1 MIRDSLVFWQKSKF
15 ALHLH
20 ANFHD
25 SLKNIEKNSHVFHNN
40 SYICKLNYKIGIK
53 GYSLAIKRI
62 EMENNEQLTQNPA
75 IEGGIENETTT
86 SKAAT
91 KAIDGNEKKKIV
103 KLIQP
108 SILPGKVKVE
118 VNTLVAEMIAE
129 TAPVADEVMP
139 EMVDAAEPDE
149 DELVEDN
156 ADLDGL
162 NKLQLVEMLE
172 ELVQDSDVQNIKDK
186 VAAIRLHFNKLNK
199 EDMDNELDQF
209 LQGGGEAESFQHVED
224 PIEQRFNA
232 AFGIFKANRAK
243 QNEDMEKQKVENLA
257 KKQAILDELKE
268 IIASDDSLKK
278 TYDDFRALQD
288 RWKEIGPVPAA
299 ENSNLWNNYHFLVEK
314 FFDKVRIGRE
324 LRDLDMK
331 KNLDAKIELCE
342 KAEELLDEKSIT
354 KAFKA
359 LQKLHEDWKEV
370 GPVPQDKK
378 DEIWERFKAA
388 TDKIN
393 QIRREHYA
401 QIEEEQTGNL
411 EAKKALCEKAEELI
425 AEDYT
430 SVNAWQKKSD
440 ELSEIFGVWKTIG
453 PASKKDNE
461 EIWQRFRGTMD
472 AFFAK
477 KKEFFATLKDRQT
490 ENLERKT
497 QLCIEAEALMESTD
511 WKNATE
517 QIKKLQEEWKTIGP
531 VPKRHTDKIWKRFRA
546 ACDTFFNRKNEH
558 FSGRRTEEEANL
570 AAKKA
575 LIEEIKAFEIGPS
588 RNENMEAIK
597 AFQKRWIEI
606 GYVPMKYKDAINK
619 EYRELIDGFFDTMRK
634 NQNEASTNEFREMM
648 EGWRDDPNA
657 NDRVR
662 RERNTLQTRIQK
674 LRDEIA
680 AMENNI
686 GFFSNSKNSELMRAE
701 YEKKINKAKDD
712 LKVLEAKLKIA
723 EE

>member
-1 MIRDSLVFWQKSKF
+1 
-15 ALHLH
+15 
-20 ANFHD
+20 
-25 SLKNIEKNSHVFHNN
+25 
-40 SYICKLNYKIGIK
+40 
-53 GYSLAIKRI
+53 
-62 EMENNEQLTQNPA
+62 MENNELQNQNPVA
-75 IEGGIENETTT
+75 TEGIENEQIASNA
-86 SKAAT
+86 SKKTLDA
-91 KAIDGNEKKKIV
+91 NEKKKIA

-108 SILPGKVKVE
+108 NILPGKVRID
-118 VNTLVAEMIAE
+118 VNTLTAESQTE
-129 TAPVADEVMP
+129 TVPMNDEVMP
-139 EMVDAAEPDE
+139 ELVDIPEPDDE
-149 DELVEDN
+149 ELVEDN
-156 ADLDGL
+156 TDLDGL

-172 ELVQDSDVQNIKDK
+172 EIVQDADVQSIKDK

-199 EDMDNELDQF
+199 EDMDNELDRF
-209 LQGGGEAESFQHVED
+209 LQAGGEAESFQHVED
-224 PIEQRFNA
+224 PIEQRFNV

-243 QNEDMEKQKVENLA
+243 QNEDLEKQKVENLA

-268 IIASDDSLKK
+268 IIASDDTLKK

-288 RWKEIGPVPAA
+288 RWKEIGSVPAA

-331 KNLDAKIELCE
+331 KNLDSKIDLCE
-342 KAEELLDEKSIT
+342 KAEELLDEKSVT

-393 QIRREHYA
+393 QIRREYYA
-401 QIEEEQTGNL
+401 KLEEKQTANL
-411 EAKKALCEKAEELI
+411 EAKKALCVKAEELV
-425 AEDYT
+425 AEDYS
-430 SVNAWQKKSD
+430 SVNAWQKKST
-440 ELSEIFGVWKTIG
+440 ELSEIFNVWKTIG
-453 PASKKDNE
+453 LANKKDNE
-461 EIWQRFRGTMD
+461 EIWQRFRASMD

-477 KKEFFATLKDRQT
+477 KKEFFSTLKDRQT

-497 QLCIEAEALMESTD
+497 QLCIEAEGLMESTE

-517 QIKKLQEEWKTIGP
+517 QMKKLQEEWKTIGP
-531 VPKRHTDKIWKRFRA
+531 VPKRHADKIWKRFRA

-558 FSGRRTEEEANL
+558 FSGRRTEEESNL

-575 LIEEIKAFEIGPS
+575 LLDEIKAFELGS
-588 RNENMEAIK
+588 NRNENMDAIK

-606 GYVPMKYKDAINK
+606 GYVPMKHKDTINK
-619 EYRELIDGFFDTMRK
+619 EYRELIDGLFDTMRK
-634 NQNEASTNEFREMM
+634 NQNEASTNDFREMM
-648 EGWRDDPNA
+648 ETWKGDPNA
-657 NDRVR
+657 SDRVR
-662 RERNTLQTRIQK
+662 KEGGKLQIRIQK
-674 LRDEIA
+674 LREEIA

-701 YEKKINKAKDD
+701 YEKKINKAKED
-712 LKVLEAKLKIA
+712 LKVLEEKLKIA

>member
-1 MIRDSLVFWQKSKF
+1 
-15 ALHLH
+15 
-20 ANFHD
+20 
-25 SLKNIEKNSHVFHNN
+25 
-40 SYICKLNYKIGIK
+40 
-53 GYSLAIKRI
+53 
-62 EMENNEQLTQNPA
+62 MENNEQLNQNSPVS
-75 IEGGIENETTT
+75 EGMENETT
-86 SKAAT
+86 SKAPK

-108 SILPGKVKVE
+108 SILPGKVRIEAK
-118 VNTLVAEMIAE
+118 TLMEEAMTE
-129 TAPVADEVMP
+129 TAPVTDEVIP
-139 EMVDAAEPDE
+139 EMVDLPEQDDE
-149 DELVEDN
+149 EVLEDN
-156 ADLDGL
+156 TDLDGL

-199 EDMDNELDQF
+199 EDMDNELEKF
-209 LQGGGEAESFQHVED
+209 LQGGGEADSFQHVED
-224 PIEQRFNA
+224 PVEQRFNA
-232 AFGIFKANRAK
+232 AFGIFKNNRAK
-243 QNEDMEKQKVENLA
+243 QNEDLEKQKQDNLA
-257 KKQAILDELKE
+257 KKQGILDELKE
-268 IIASDDSLKK
+268 IIASEESLKK

-299 ENSNLWNNYHFLVEK
+299 DNANLWNNYHFLVEK

-359 LQKLHEDWKEV
+359 LQKLHEDWKEI

-393 QIRREHYA
+393 AIRREHYA
-401 QIEEEQTGNL
+401 KIEEEQTANL
-411 EAKKALCEKAEELI
+411 EAKKALCEKAEEI
-425 AEDYT
+425 VGEDYP
-430 SVNAWQKKSD
+430 SVNAWQKKST
-440 ELSEIFGVWKTIG
+440 ELSEIFGVWKTVG
-453 PASKKDNE
+453 PAGKKENE
-461 EIWQRFRGTMD
+461 EIWQRFRGAMD
-472 AFFAK
+472 SFFAK
-477 KKEFFATLKDRQT
+477 KKAFFAGLKDRQT

-497 QLCIEAEALMESTD
+497 QLCLEAEALMESTE

-517 QIKKLQEEWKTIGP
+517 QMKKLQEEWKTIGP

-546 ACDTFFNRKNEH
+546 ACDTFFTRKNEH
-558 FSGRRTEEEANL
+558 FSGRRTEEDANL
-570 AAKKA
+570 AAKRA
-575 LIEEIKAFEIGPS
+575 LLDEIKAFELGTN
-588 RNENMEAIK
+588 RNENMDAIK

-606 GYVPMKYKDAINK
+606 GYVPMKHKDAINK
-619 EYRELIDGFFDTMRK
+619 EYRELIDGLFDTMRK

-648 EGWRDDPNA
+648 ESWKDDPNA
-657 NDRVR
+657 GDRVR
-662 RERNTLQTRIQK
+662 REGNKLQTRIQK

-680 AMENNI
+680 VLENNI
-686 GFFSNSKNSELMRAE
+686 GFFAKSKNAELMRAE
-701 YEKKINKAKDD
+701 YEKKINKAKED
-712 LKVLEAKLKIA
+712 LKVLEEKLKIA

>member
-1 MIRDSLVFWQKSKF
+1 
-15 ALHLH
+15 
-20 ANFHD
+20 
-25 SLKNIEKNSHVFHNN
+25 
-40 SYICKLNYKIGIK
+40 
-53 GYSLAIKRI
+53 
-62 EMENNEQLTQNPA
+62 MENNEQLNQNSPVS
-75 IEGGIENETTT
+75 EGMENETT
-86 SKAAT
+86 SKAPK

-108 SILPGKVKVE
+108 NILPSKVRIE
-118 VNTLVAEMIAE
+118 VNTLVADSEPQPVPE
-129 TAPVADEVMP
+129 PVAEEELP
-139 EMVDAAEPDE
+139 EMANLPEADE
-149 DELVEDN
+149 EEMVEDN
-156 ADLDGL
+156 ADLEGL

-172 ELVQDSDVQNIKDK
+172 ELVQDTDVQGIKDK
-186 VAAIRLHFNKLNK
+186 VAAIRLHFNELNK
-199 EDMDNELDQF
+199 EDMDNELSQF
-209 LQGGGEAESFQHVED
+209 LQGGGDAESFQHVED

-243 QNEDMEKQKVENLA
+243 QNEDLEKQKVENLA
-257 KKQAILDELKE
+257 KKQAILEELKE
-268 IIASDDSLKK
+268 IIASDDTLKK

-354 KAFKA
+354 KAFKE
-359 LQKLHEDWKEV
+359 LQKLHESWKEI

-401 QIEEEQTGNL
+401 KIEEEQSANL
-411 EAKKALCEKAEELI
+411 EAKKALCEKADEI
-425 AEDYT
+425 VNEDYQ

-440 ELSEIFGVWKTIG
+440 ELSEVFGVWKTIG

-472 AFFAK
+472 TFFAK
-477 KKEFFATLKDRQT
+477 KKAFFAGLKDRQT

-497 QLCIEAEALMESTD
+497 QLCIEAEALMESTE

-517 QIKKLQEEWKTIGP
+517 QMKKLQEEWKTIGP

-546 ACDTFFNRKNEH
+546 ACDTFFSRKNEH
-558 FSGRRTEEEANL
+558 FSGRRTEEDANL

-575 LIEEIKAFEIGPS
+575 LLEEIKAFELTPS

-606 GYVPMKYKDAINK
+606 GYVPMKHKDAINK
-619 EYRELIDGFFDTMRK
+619 EYREIIDGLFDAMRK

-648 EGWRDDPNA
+648 SSWKDDPNA
-657 NDRVR
+657 GDRVR
-662 RERNTLQTRIQK
+662 REGSKLQTRIQK

-686 GFFSNSKNSELMRAE
+686 GFFSNSKNSEMMRAE
-701 YEKKINKAKDD
+701 IEKKINQAKED
-712 LKVLEAKLKIA
+712 LKVLEEKLKIA

>member
-1 MIRDSLVFWQKSKF
+1 
-15 ALHLH
+15 
-20 ANFHD
+20 
-25 SLKNIEKNSHVFHNN
+25 
-40 SYICKLNYKIGIK
+40 
-53 GYSLAIKRI
+53 
-62 EMENNEQLTQNPA
+62 MENNEQLNQNSPVS
-75 IEGGIENETTT
+75 EGMENEKKT
-86 SKAAT
+86 SKAPK

-108 SILPGKVKVE
+108 SILPGKVRIE
-118 VNTLVAEMIAE
+118 VNTLVVEPQQ
-129 TAPVADEVMP
+129 APVVDEELPEIVNAPEMEEDEV
-139 EMVDAAEPDE
+139 
-149 DELVEDN
+149 VEEN
-156 ADLDGL
+156 NEFEGL
-162 NKLQLVEMLE
+162 NKLQLVEKLE
-172 ELVQDSDVQNIKDK
+172 ELVQDADVQNIKDK
-186 VAAIRLHFNKLNK
+186 VAAVRLHFNKLNK
-199 EDMDNELDQF
+199 EDMDNELDRF
-209 LQGGGEAESFQHVED
+209 IQGGGEAENFQHVED

-243 QNEDMEKQKVENLA
+243 QNEDMEKQKTENLA

-268 IIASDDSLKK
+268 IIASDESLKK

-331 KNLDAKIELCE
+331 KNLDSKIELCE

-359 LQKLHEDWKEV
+359 LQKLHEEWKEV
-370 GPVPQDKK
+370 GPVPQEKK

-401 QIEEEQTGNL
+401 KIEEEQAGNL
-411 EAKKALCEKAEELI
+411 ETKKALCDKAEELI
-425 AEDYT
+425 AEEYT
-430 SVNAWQKKSD
+430 SVNAWQKKSN
-440 ELSEIFGVWKTIG
+440 ELSEIFNVWKTVG

-461 EIWQRFRGTMD
+461 EIWQRFRGAMD
-472 AFFAK
+472 TFFAK
-477 KKEFFATLKDRQT
+477 KKAFFASLKDRQT

-497 QLCIEAEALMESTD
+497 QLCIEAEALMESTE

-517 QIKKLQEEWKTIGP
+517 QMKKLQEEWKTIGP

-575 LIEEIKAFEIGPS
+575 LIEEIKAFEIGPN

-606 GYVPMKYKDAINK
+606 GYVPMKHKDAINK
-619 EYRELIDGFFDTMRK
+619 EYRELIDGLFDTMRK

-648 EGWRDDPNA
+648 EGWKDDPTA

-701 YEKKINKAKDD
+701 YEKKINKAKED

>member
-1 MIRDSLVFWQKSKF
+1 M
-15 ALHLH
+15 
-20 ANFHD
+20 
-25 SLKNIEKNSHVFHNN
+25 
-40 SYICKLNYKIGIK
+40 
-53 GYSLAIKRI
+53 
-62 EMENNEQLTQNPA
+62 
-75 IEGGIENETTT
+75 ENETT
-86 SKAAT
+86 SKAPK

-108 SILPGKVKVE
+108 SILPGKVRIEAK
-118 VNTLVAEMIAE
+118 TLTEEAMAEKAPVTDEMI
-129 TAPVADEVMP
+129 P
-139 EMVDAAEPDE
+139 EMVDLPEQDDE
-149 DELVEDN
+149 EVLEDN
-156 ADLDGL
+156 TDLDGL

-199 EDMDNELDQF
+199 EDMDNELEKF
-209 LQGGGEAESFQHVED
+209 LQGGGEADSFQHVED
-224 PIEQRFNA
+224 PVEQRFNA
-232 AFGIFKANRAK
+232 AFGIFKNNRAK
-243 QNEDMEKQKVENLA
+243 QNEDLEKQKQDNLA
-257 KKQAILDELKE
+257 KKQGILDELKE
-268 IIASDDSLKK
+268 IIASEESLKK

-299 ENSNLWNNYHFLVEK
+299 DNANLWNNYHFLVEK

-359 LQKLHEDWKEV
+359 LQKLHEDWKEI

-393 QIRREHYA
+393 AIRREHYA
-401 QIEEEQTGNL
+401 KIEEEQTANL
-411 EAKKALCEKAEELI
+411 EAKKALCEKAEEI
-425 AEDYT
+425 VGEDYP
-430 SVNAWQKKSD
+430 SVNAWQKKST
-440 ELSEIFGVWKTIG
+440 ELSEIFGVWKTVG
-453 PASKKDNE
+453 PAGKKENE
-461 EIWQRFRGTMD
+461 EIWQRFRGAMD
-472 AFFAK
+472 SFFAK
-477 KKEFFATLKDRQT
+477 KKAFFAGLKDRQT

-497 QLCIEAEALMESTD
+497 QLCLEAEALMESTE

-517 QIKKLQEEWKTIGP
+517 QMKKLQEEWKTIGP

-546 ACDTFFNRKNEH
+546 ACDTFFTRKNEH
-558 FSGRRTEEEANL
+558 FSGRRTEEDANL
-570 AAKKA
+570 AAKRA
-575 LIEEIKAFEIGPS
+575 LLDEIKAFELGTN
-588 RNENMEAIK
+588 RNENMDAIK

-619 EYRELIDGFFDTMRK
+619 EYRELIDGLFDTMRK

-648 EGWRDDPNA
+648 ESWKDDPNA
-657 NDRVR
+657 GDRVR
-662 RERNTLQTRIQK
+662 REGNKLQTRIQK

-680 AMENNI
+680 VLENNI
-686 GFFSNSKNSELMRAE
+686 GFFAKSKNAELMRAE
-701 YEKKINKAKDD
+701 YEKKINKAKED
-712 LKVLEAKLKIA
+712 LKVLEEKLKIA

>member
-1 MIRDSLVFWQKSKF
+1 MYNRVKATLI
-15 ALHLH
+15 
-20 ANFHD
+20 
-25 SLKNIEKNSHVFHNN
+25 
-40 SYICKLNYKIGIK
+40 
-53 GYSLAIKRI
+53 IKRI

-75 IEGGIENETTT
+75 IEEGIENETTT
-86 SKAAT
+86 SKASK

-108 SILPGKVKVE
+108 SILPGKVSIE
-118 VNTLVAEMIAE
+118 VNTLVADATAE
-129 TAPVADEVMP
+129 PAPAVDEVMP
-139 EMVDAAEPDE
+139 EMMENPELDE
-149 DELVEDN
+149 EELVEDN

-172 ELVQDSDVQNIKDK
+172 ELVQDSDIQKIKDK
-186 VAAIRLHFNKLNK
+186 VAAVRLHFNALNK
-199 EDMDNELDQF
+199 EDMDNELSQF

-257 KKQAILDELKE
+257 KKQSILEELKE
-268 IIASDDSLKK
+268 IIASDDTLKK

-288 RWKEIGPVPAA
+288 RWKEIGPVPPA

-331 KNLDAKIELCE
+331 KNLDAKIDLCE

-393 QIRREHYA
+393 AIRREHYSK
-401 QIEEEQTGNL
+401 IEEEQTANL
-411 EAKKALCEKAEELI
+411 EAKKTLCEKAEELI
-425 AEDYT
+425 AEAYT
-430 SVNAWQKKSD
+430 SVNAWQKKST
-440 ELSEIFGVWKTIG
+440 ELSDIFGVWKTVG

-472 AFFAK
+472 KFFAM
-477 KKEFFATLKDRQT
+477 KKEFFASLKDKQT

-497 QLCIEAEALMESTD
+497 QLCIEAEALMDSTD

-517 QIKKLQEEWKTIGP
+517 QMKKLQEEWKTIGP
-531 VPKRHTDKIWKRFRA
+531 VPKRHADKIWKRFRA

-575 LIEEIKAFEIGPS
+575 LLEEIKAFKVGPN

-606 GYVPMKYKDAINK
+606 GYVPMKHKDAINK

-648 EGWRDDPNA
+648 DTWKDDPNA
-657 NDRVR
+657 NDKVR
-662 RERNTLQTRIQK
+662 RERNTLQNRIQK

-701 YEKKINKAKDD
+701 YEKKINKAKED
-712 LKVLEAKLKIA
+712 LKVLEEKLKIA

>member
-1 MIRDSLVFWQKSKF
+1 
-15 ALHLH
+15 
-20 ANFHD
+20 
-25 SLKNIEKNSHVFHNN
+25 
-40 SYICKLNYKIGIK
+40 
-53 GYSLAIKRI
+53 
-62 EMENNEQLTQNPA
+62 MENNEQLTQNPA
-75 IEGGIENETTT
+75 IEEGIENETMT
-86 SKAAT
+86 SKASN

-103 KLIQP
+103 KLIQ
-108 SILPGKVKVE
+108 SNILPGKVKIE
-118 VNTLVAEMIAE
+118 VNTLVAEAQAE
-129 TAPVADEVMP
+129 TAPVDDEVMP
-139 EMVDAAEPDE
+139 EIVEAPEPDE
-149 DELVEDN
+149 DEMAEDN
-156 ADLDGL
+156 TDFDGL
-162 NKLQLVEMLE
+162 NKLELVEKLE
-172 ELVQDSDVQNIKDK
+172 ELVQETDVQKIKDK
-186 VAAIRLHFNKLNK
+186 VSAIRLHFNKLNK
-199 EDMDNELDQF
+199 EDMDNELSQF

-232 AFGIFKANRAK
+232 AFGIYKANRAK
-243 QNEDMEKQKVENLA
+243 QNEDLEKQKQENLT
-257 KKQAILDELKE
+257 KKQAILDELRG
-268 IIASDDSLKK
+268 ILASDDMLKK

-288 RWKEIGPVPAA
+288 RWKEIGSVPAA

-314 FFDKVRIGRE
+314 FFDKIKMERE

-401 QIEEEQTGNL
+401 QLEEEQTGNL

-440 ELSEIFGVWKTIG
+440 ELSEIFGVWKTVG
-453 PASKKDNE
+453 PAGKKENE
-461 EIWQRFRGTMD
+461 EIWQRFRASMD

-497 QLCIEAEALMESTD
+497 QLCIEAEALMDSTE

-517 QIKKLQEEWKTIGP
+517 QMKKLQEEWKTIGP

-546 ACDTFFNRKNEH
+546 ACDTFFNRKNEY

-575 LIEEIKAFEIGPS
+575 LLEEIKAFELGTS
-588 RNENMEAIK
+588 RNENMDAIK

-606 GYVPMKYKDAINK
+606 GYVPMKQKDAINK
-619 EYRELIDGFFDTMRK
+619 EYRELIDGLFDTMRK

-648 EGWRDDPNA
+648 ESWKDDPNA
-657 NDRVR
+657 GERVR
-662 RERNTLQTRIQK
+662 KEGNKLQTRIQK
-674 LRDEIA
+674 LREEIA
-680 AMENNI
+680 VLENNI

-701 YEKKINKAKDD
+701 YEKKINKAKED
-712 LKVLEAKLKIA
+712 LKVLEDKLKIA

>member
-1 MIRDSLVFWQKSKF
+1 MYNRVKATLI
-15 ALHLH
+15 
-20 ANFHD
+20 
-25 SLKNIEKNSHVFHNN
+25 
-40 SYICKLNYKIGIK
+40 
-53 GYSLAIKRI
+53 IKRI

-75 IEGGIENETTT
+75 IEEGIENETTT
-86 SKAAT
+86 SKASK

-108 SILPGKVKVE
+108 SILPGKVRIE
-118 VNTLVAEMIAE
+118 VNTLVADATAE
-129 TAPVADEVMP
+129 PATAVDEVMP
-139 EMVDAAEPDE
+139 EMMENPELDE
-149 DELVEDN
+149 EELVEDN

-172 ELVQDSDVQNIKDK
+172 ELVQDSDIQKIKDK
-186 VAAIRLHFNKLNK
+186 VAAVRLHFNALNK
-199 EDMDNELDQF
+199 EDMDNELSQF

-257 KKQAILDELKE
+257 KKQSILEELKE
-268 IIASDDSLKK
+268 IIASDDTLKK

-288 RWKEIGPVPAA
+288 RWKEIGPVPPA

-701 YEKKINKAKDD
+701 YEKKINKAKED

>member
-1 MIRDSLVFWQKSKF
+1 
-15 ALHLH
+15 
-20 ANFHD
+20 
-25 SLKNIEKNSHVFHNN
+25 
-40 SYICKLNYKIGIK
+40 
-53 GYSLAIKRI
+53 
-62 EMENNEQLTQNPA
+62 MENNEQLNQNPA
-75 IEGGIENETTT
+75 IEEGIENETTT
-86 SKAAT
+86 SKAPK

-108 SILPGKVKVE
+108 SILPSKVRIE
-118 VNTLVAEMIAE
+118 VKTLLEEVKAKL
-129 TAPVADEVMP
+129 APVADEVIP
-139 EMVDAAEPDE
+139 EMENAPEMEDE
-149 DELVEDN
+149 ELVEDN
-156 ADLDGL
+156 NELDGL

-172 ELVQDSDVQNIKDK
+172 ELVQNTDVQSIKDK
-186 VAAIRLHFNKLNK
+186 VAAVRLHFNKLNK
-199 EDMDNELDQF
+199 VDLDNELDQF

-232 AFGIFKANRAK
+232 AFGIFKSNRAK

-331 KNLDAKIELCE
+331 KNLDAKIDLCE

-359 LQKLHEDWKEV
+359 LQKLHEDWKEI
-370 GPVPQDKK
+370 GPVPQEKK

-393 QIRREHYA
+393 QIRREHYSK
-401 QIEEEQTGNL
+401 IEEEQGTNL

-430 SVNAWQKKSD
+430 SVNAWQKKST
-440 ELSEIFGVWKTIG
+440 ELSEIFGVWKTVG

-461 EIWQRFRGTMD
+461 EIWQRFRGAMD

-477 KKEFFATLKDRQT
+477 KKAFFATLKDRQT

-497 QLCIEAEALMESTD
+497 QLCIEAEALMESTE
-511 WKNATE
+511 WKNTTE
-517 QIKKLQEEWKTIGP
+517 QMKKLQEEWKTIGP
-531 VPKRHTDKIWKRFRA
+531 VPKRHADKIWKRFRA
-546 ACDTFFNRKNEH
+546 ACDTFFTRKNEH

-575 LIEEIKAFEIGPS
+575 LIEEIKAFELS
-588 RNENMEAIK
+588 SNRNENMDAIK

-606 GYVPMKYKDAINK
+606 GYVPMKHKDAINK
-619 EYRELIDGFFDTMRK
+619 EYRELIDGLFDMIRK

-648 EGWRDDPNA
+648 ETWKDDPNA
-657 NDRVR
+657 GDRVR
-662 RERNTLQTRIQK
+662 KEGNKLQTRIQK
-674 LRDEIA
+674 LREEIA
-680 AMENNI
+680 VLENNI

-701 YEKKINKAKDD
+701 YEKKINKAKED
-712 LKVLEAKLKIA
+712 LKVLEEKLKIA

>member
-1 MIRDSLVFWQKSKF
+1 
-15 ALHLH
+15 
-20 ANFHD
+20 
-25 SLKNIEKNSHVFHNN
+25 
-40 SYICKLNYKIGIK
+40 
-53 GYSLAIKRI
+53 
-62 EMENNEQLTQNPA
+62 MENNEQLTQTPVEANP
-75 IEGGIENETTT
+75 EGIENEMTT
-86 SKAAT
+86 SKDNK

-108 SILPGKVKVE
+108 NTLPGKVRIE
-118 VNTLVAEMIAE
+118 VNTLTGNPTE
-129 TAPVADEVMP
+129 APAQDEVLP
-139 EMVDAAEPDE
+139 DIVEAPEFEDDEMVEE
-149 DELVEDN
+149 NIE
-156 ADLDGL
+156 LDGL
-162 NKLQLVEMLE
+162 SKLQLVEMLE
-172 ELVQDSDVQNIKDK
+172 ELVQNPDVQKIKDK
-186 VAAIRLHFNKLNK
+186 VAAIRIHFNKLNK
-199 EDMDNELDQF
+199 VDMDNELDQF
-209 LQGGGEAESFQHVED
+209 IQGGGEAESFQHTED
-224 PIEQRFNA
+224 QEEQRFNA

-243 QNEDMEKQKVENLA
+243 QTEDLEKQKLENLA

-268 IIASDDSLKK
+268 IIASDESLKK
-278 TYDDFRALQD
+278 TYDDFRVLQD
-288 RWKEIGPVPAA
+288 RWKEIGPVPAT

-331 KNLDAKIELCE
+331 KNLDSKIELCE

-359 LQKLHEDWKEV
+359 LQKLHEDWKEI

-393 QIRREHYA
+393 AIRREHYSKL
-401 QIEEEQTGNL
+401 EEEQSGNL

-425 AEDYT
+425 AEDYA
-430 SVNAWQKKSD
+430 SVNAWQKKST
-440 ELSEIFGVWKTIG
+440 ELSEIFGVWKTVG

-461 EIWQRFRGTMD
+461 EIWARFRAAMD
-472 AFFAK
+472 TFFAK
-477 KKEFFATLKDRQT
+477 KKEFFASLKDHQT

-497 QLCIEAEALMESTD
+497 QLCIEAEALMDSTD

-517 QIKKLQEEWKTIGP
+517 QMKKLQEEWKTIGP

-546 ACDTFFNRKNEH
+546 ACDTFFTRKNEH
-558 FSGRRTEEEANL
+558 FSGRRIEEEANL

-575 LIEEIKAFEIGPS
+575 LLEEIKAFELS
-588 RNENMEAIK
+588 ANRNENMDAIK

-606 GYVPMKYKDAINK
+606 GYVPMKHKDSINK
-619 EYRELIDGFFDTMRK
+619 EYRQLIDGLFDAMRK

-648 EGWRDDPNA
+648 EGWKDAPNA
-657 NDRVR
+657 GDRVR
-662 RERNTLQTRIQK
+662 KESSKLQIRIQK
-674 LRDEIA
+674 LRDEISVL
-680 AMENNI
+680 ENNI

-701 YEKKINKAKDD
+701 YEKKINKAKED

>member
-1 MIRDSLVFWQKSKF
+1 
-15 ALHLH
+15 
-20 ANFHD
+20 
-25 SLKNIEKNSHVFHNN
+25 
-40 SYICKLNYKIGIK
+40 
-53 GYSLAIKRI
+53 
-62 EMENNEQLTQNPA
+62 MENNEQLNQNSPVS
-75 IEGGIENETTT
+75 EGMENETT
-86 SKAAT
+86 SKAPK

-108 SILPGKVKVE
+108 SILPGKVRIEAK
-118 VNTLVAEMIAE
+118 TLTEEAMAE
-129 TAPVADEVMP
+129 TAPVTDEVIP
-139 EMVDAAEPDE
+139 EMVDLPEQDDE
-149 DELVEDN
+149 EVLEDN
-156 ADLDGL
+156 TDLDGL

-199 EDMDNELDQF
+199 EDMDNELEKF
-209 LQGGGEAESFQHVED
+209 LQGGGEADSFQHVED
-224 PIEQRFNA
+224 PVEQRFNA
-232 AFGIFKANRAK
+232 AFGIFKNNRAK
-243 QNEDMEKQKVENLA
+243 QNEDLEKQKQDNLA
-257 KKQAILDELKE
+257 KKQGILDELKE
-268 IIASDDSLKK
+268 IIASEESLKK

-299 ENSNLWNNYHFLVEK
+299 DNANLWNNYHFLVEK

-359 LQKLHEDWKEV
+359 LQKLHEDWKEI

-393 QIRREHYA
+393 AIRREHYA
-401 QIEEEQTGNL
+401 KIEEEQTANL
-411 EAKKALCEKAEELI
+411 EAKKALCEKAEEI
-425 AEDYT
+425 VGEDYP
-430 SVNAWQKKSD
+430 SVNAWQKKST

-453 PASKKDNE
+453 PAGKKENE
-461 EIWQRFRGTMD
+461 EIWQRFRGAMD
-472 AFFAK
+472 SFFAK
-477 KKEFFATLKDRQT
+477 KKAFFAGLKDRQT

-497 QLCIEAEALMESTD
+497 QLCLEAEALMESTE

-517 QIKKLQEEWKTIGP
+517 QMKKLQEEWKTIGP

-546 ACDTFFNRKNEH
+546 ACDTFFTRKNEH
-558 FSGRRTEEEANL
+558 FSGRRTEEDANL
-570 AAKKA
+570 AAKRA
-575 LIEEIKAFEIGPS
+575 LLDEIKAFELGTN
-588 RNENMEAIK
+588 RNENMDAIK

-606 GYVPMKYKDAINK
+606 GYVPMKHKDAINK
-619 EYRELIDGFFDTMRK
+619 EYRELIDGLFDTMRK

-648 EGWRDDPNA
+648 ESWKDDPNA
-657 NDRVR
+657 GDRVR
-662 RERNTLQTRIQK
+662 REGNKLQTRIQK

-680 AMENNI
+680 VLENNI
-686 GFFSNSKNSELMRAE
+686 GFFAKSKNAELMRAE
-701 YEKKINKAKDD
+701 YEKKINKAKED
-712 LKVLEAKLKIA
+712 LKVLEEKLKIA

>member
-1 MIRDSLVFWQKSKF
+1 
-15 ALHLH
+15 
-20 ANFHD
+20 
-25 SLKNIEKNSHVFHNN
+25 
-40 SYICKLNYKIGIK
+40 
-53 GYSLAIKRI
+53 
-62 EMENNEQLTQNPA
+62 MENNEQLAQNPSTN
-75 IEGGIENETTT
+75 EGIENEQITK
-86 SKAAT
+86 KAAK
-91 KAIDGNEKKKIV
+91 KAIDANEKKKIV

-108 SILPGKVKVE
+108 NILPGKVRIDVA
-118 VNTLVAEMIAE
+118 TLGGEEKPE
-129 TAPVADEVMP
+129 TAPLADEVMP
-139 EMVDAAEPDE
+139 DIVEAPEMDE
-149 DELVEDN
+149 DEGVEDI
-156 ADLDGL
+156 ALDGL

-172 ELVQDSDVQNIKDK
+172 ELVQDSDIQNIKDK

-243 QNEDMEKQKVENLA
+243 QNEDLEKQKVENLS

-268 IIASDDSLKK
+268 IIASDESLKK
-278 TYDDFRALQD
+278 TYDDFHALQD

-331 KNLDAKIELCE
+331 KNLDSKIELCE

-393 QIRREHYA
+393 QIRREHYSK
-401 QIEEEQTGNL
+401 IEEEQTSNL
-411 EAKKALCEKAEELI
+411 ETKKALCDKAEELI
-425 AEDYT
+425 AEDYQ
-430 SVNAWQKKSD
+430 SVNAWQKKST
-440 ELSEIFGVWKTIG
+440 ELAEIFGIWKTVG

-472 AFFAK
+472 TFFAK
-477 KKEFFATLKDRQT
+477 KKAFFAGLKDRQT

-497 QLCIEAEALMESTD
+497 QLCIEAEALMDSSE
-511 WKNATE
+511 WKTVTE
-517 QIKKLQEEWKTIGP
+517 QMKKLQEEWKTIGP
-531 VPKRHTDKIWKRFRA
+531 VPKRHADKIWKRFRA

-558 FSGRRTEEEANL
+558 FSGRRTEEDANL

-575 LIEEIKAFEIGPS
+575 LIEEIKAFQLTPS

-606 GYVPMKYKDAINK
+606 GYVPMKHKDAINK
-619 EYRELIDGFFDTMRK
+619 EYRELIDGLFDMMRK

-648 EGWRDDPNA
+648 EGWKDDPSA
-657 NDRVR
+657 NDKVR
-662 RERNTLQTRIQK
+662 RERLTLQNRIQK

-686 GFFSNSKNSELMRAE
+686 GFFAKSKNAELMRAE
-701 YEKKINKAKDD
+701 YEKKINKAKED

>member
-1 MIRDSLVFWQKSKF
+1 
-15 ALHLH
+15 
-20 ANFHD
+20 
-25 SLKNIEKNSHVFHNN
+25 
-40 SYICKLNYKIGIK
+40 
-53 GYSLAIKRI
+53 
-62 EMENNEQLTQNPA
+62 MENEKK
-75 IEGGIENETTT
+75 T
-86 SKAAT
+86 SKAPK

-108 SILPGKVKVE
+108 SILPGKVRIE
-118 VNTLVAEMIAE
+118 VNTLVVEPQQ
-129 TAPVADEVMP
+129 APVVDEELPEIVNAPEMEEDEV
-139 EMVDAAEPDE
+139 
-149 DELVEDN
+149 VEEN
-156 ADLDGL
+156 NEFEGL
-162 NKLQLVEMLE
+162 NKLQLVEKLE
-172 ELVQDSDVQNIKDK
+172 ELVQDADVQNIKDK
-186 VAAIRLHFNKLNK
+186 VAAVRLHFNKLNK
-199 EDMDNELDQF
+199 EDMDNELDRF
-209 LQGGGEAESFQHVED
+209 IQGGGEAESFQHVED

-243 QNEDMEKQKVENLA
+243 QNEDMEKQKTENLA

-268 IIASDDSLKK
+268 IIASDESLKK

-331 KNLDAKIELCE
+331 KNLDSKIELCE

-359 LQKLHEDWKEV
+359 LQKLHEEWKEV
-370 GPVPQDKK
+370 GPVPQEKK

-401 QIEEEQTGNL
+401 KIEEEQAGNL
-411 EAKKALCEKAEELI
+411 ETKKALCDKAEELI
-425 AEDYT
+425 AEEYT
-430 SVNAWQKKSD
+430 SVNAWQKKSN
-440 ELSEIFGVWKTIG
+440 ELSEIFNVWKTVG

-461 EIWQRFRGTMD
+461 EIWQRFRGAMD
-472 AFFAK
+472 TFFAK
-477 KKEFFATLKDRQT
+477 KKAFFASLKDRQT

-497 QLCIEAEALMESTD
+497 QLCIEAEALMESTE

-517 QIKKLQEEWKTIGP
+517 QMKKLQEEWKTIGP

-575 LIEEIKAFEIGPS
+575 LIEEIKAFEIGPN

-606 GYVPMKYKDAINK
+606 GYVPMKHKDAINK
-619 EYRELIDGFFDTMRK
+619 EYRELIDGLFDTMRK

-648 EGWRDDPNA
+648 EGWKDDPSA

-701 YEKKINKAKDD
+701 YEKKINKAKED

>member
-1 MIRDSLVFWQKSKF
+1 
-15 ALHLH
+15 
-20 ANFHD
+20 
-25 SLKNIEKNSHVFHNN
+25 
-40 SYICKLNYKIGIK
+40 
-53 GYSLAIKRI
+53 
-62 EMENNEQLTQNPA
+62 MENNEQLTQNPA
-75 IEGGIENETTT
+75 IEEGIENETTT
-86 SKAAT
+86 SKAAK

-108 SILPGKVKVE
+108 SILPSKVRIE
-118 VNTLVAEMIAE
+118 VNTLVAEIVAE

-139 EMVDAAEPDE
+139 EMVDTAEPDE
-149 DELVEDN
+149 EELVEDN

-257 KKQAILDELKE
+257 KKQAILEELKE

-278 TYDDFRALQD
+278 TYDDFRGLQD

-354 KAFKA
+354 KAFKS
-359 LQKLHEDWKEV
+359 LQKLHEEWKEV

-401 QIEEEQTGNL
+401 QIEEEQAGNL
-411 EAKKALCEKAEELI
+411 EAKKALCEKAEELV

-472 AFFAK
+472 TFFTK
-477 KKEFFATLKDRQT
+477 KKAFFATLKDRQT

-634 NQNEASTNEFREMM
+634 NQNEASTNEFRERM

-701 YEKKINKAKDD
+701 YEKKINKAKED
-712 LKVLEAKLKIA
+712 LKVFEAKLKIA

>member
-1 MIRDSLVFWQKSKF
+1 
-15 ALHLH
+15 
-20 ANFHD
+20 
-25 SLKNIEKNSHVFHNN
+25 
-40 SYICKLNYKIGIK
+40 
-53 GYSLAIKRI
+53 
-62 EMENNEQLTQNPA
+62 MENNEQLNQNSPVS
-75 IEGGIENETTT
+75 EGMENETT
-86 SKAAT
+86 SKAPK

-108 SILPGKVKVE
+108 NILPSKVRIE
-118 VNTLVAEMIAE
+118 VNTLVADSEPQPVPE
-129 TAPVADEVMP
+129 PVAEEELP
-139 EMVDAAEPDE
+139 EMANLPEADE
-149 DELVEDN
+149 EEMVEDN
-156 ADLDGL
+156 ADLEGL

-172 ELVQDSDVQNIKDK
+172 ELVQDTDVQGIKDK
-186 VAAIRLHFNKLNK
+186 VAAIRLHFNELNK
-199 EDMDNELDQF
+199 EDMDNELSQF
-209 LQGGGEAESFQHVED
+209 LQGGGDAESFQHVED

-243 QNEDMEKQKVENLA
+243 QNEDLEKQKVENLA
-257 KKQAILDELKE
+257 KKQAILEELKE
-268 IIASDDSLKK
+268 IIASDDTLKK
-278 TYDDFRALQD
+278 TYDDFRTLQD

-354 KAFKA
+354 KAFKE
-359 LQKLHEDWKEV
+359 LQKLHESWKEI

-401 QIEEEQTGNL
+401 KIEEEQSANL
-411 EAKKALCEKAEELI
+411 EAKKALCEKADEI
-425 AEDYT
+425 VNEDYQ

-440 ELSEIFGVWKTIG
+440 ELSEVFGVWKTIG

-472 AFFAK
+472 TFFAK
-477 KKEFFATLKDRQT
+477 KKAFFAGLKDRQT

-497 QLCIEAEALMESTD
+497 QLCIEAEALMESTE

-517 QIKKLQEEWKTIGP
+517 QMKKLQEEWKTIGP

-546 ACDTFFNRKNEH
+546 ACDTFFSRKNEH
-558 FSGRRTEEEANL
+558 FSGRRTEEDANL

-575 LIEEIKAFEIGPS
+575 LLEEIKAFELTPS

-606 GYVPMKYKDAINK
+606 GYVPMKHKDAINK
-619 EYRELIDGFFDTMRK
+619 EYREIIDGLFDAMRK

-648 EGWRDDPNA
+648 SSWKDDPNA
-657 NDRVR
+657 GDRVR
-662 RERNTLQTRIQK
+662 REGSKLQTRIQK

-686 GFFSNSKNSELMRAE
+686 GFFSNSKNSEMMRAE
-701 YEKKINKAKDD
+701 IEKKINQAKED
-712 LKVLEAKLKIA
+712 LKVLEEKLKIA

>member
-1 MIRDSLVFWQKSKF
+1 
-15 ALHLH
+15 
-20 ANFHD
+20 
-25 SLKNIEKNSHVFHNN
+25 
-40 SYICKLNYKIGIK
+40 
-53 GYSLAIKRI
+53 
-62 EMENNEQLTQNPA
+62 MENNEQLTQNPA

-606 GYVPMKYKDAINK
+606 GYVPMKYKDSINK

-701 YEKKINKAKDD
+701 YEKKINKAKED

>member
-1 MIRDSLVFWQKSKF
+1 
-15 ALHLH
+15 
-20 ANFHD
+20 
-25 SLKNIEKNSHVFHNN
+25 
-40 SYICKLNYKIGIK
+40 
-53 GYSLAIKRI
+53 
-62 EMENNEQLTQNPA
+62 MENNEQLNQNSPVS
-75 IEGGIENETTT
+75 EGMENETT
-86 SKAAT
+86 SKAPK

-108 SILPGKVKVE
+108 SILPGKVRIEAK
-118 VNTLVAEMIAE
+118 TLTEEAMAEK
-129 TAPVADEVMP
+129 APVTDEVIP
-139 EMVDAAEPDE
+139 EMVDLPEQDDE
-149 DELVEDN
+149 EVLEDN
-156 ADLDGL
+156 TDLDGL

-199 EDMDNELDQF
+199 EDMDNELEKF
-209 LQGGGEAESFQHVED
+209 LQGGGEADSFQHVED
-224 PIEQRFNA
+224 PVEQRFNA
-232 AFGIFKANRAK
+232 AFGIFKNNRAK
-243 QNEDMEKQKVENLA
+243 QNEDLEKQKQDNLA
-257 KKQAILDELKE
+257 KKQGILDELKE
-268 IIASDDSLKK
+268 IIASEESLKK

-299 ENSNLWNNYHFLVEK
+299 DNANLWNNYHFLVEK

-359 LQKLHEDWKEV
+359 LQKLHEDWKEI

-393 QIRREHYA
+393 AIRREHYA
-401 QIEEEQTGNL
+401 KIEEEQTANL
-411 EAKKALCEKAEELI
+411 EAKKALCEKAEEI
-425 AEDYT
+425 VGEDYP
-430 SVNAWQKKSD
+430 SVNAWQKKST
-440 ELSEIFGVWKTIG
+440 ELSEIFGVWKTVG
-453 PASKKDNE
+453 PAGKKENE
-461 EIWQRFRGTMD
+461 EIWQRFRGAMD
-472 AFFAK
+472 SFFAK
-477 KKEFFATLKDRQT
+477 KKAFFAGLKDRQT

-497 QLCIEAEALMESTD
+497 QLCLEAEALMESTE

-517 QIKKLQEEWKTIGP
+517 QMKKLQEEWKTIGP

-546 ACDTFFNRKNEH
+546 ACDTFFTRKNEH
-558 FSGRRTEEEANL
+558 FSGRRTEEDANL
-570 AAKKA
+570 AAKRA
-575 LIEEIKAFEIGPS
+575 LLDEIKAFELGTN
-588 RNENMEAIK
+588 RNENMDAIK

-619 EYRELIDGFFDTMRK
+619 EYRELIDGLFDTMRK

-648 EGWRDDPNA
+648 ESWKDDPNA
-657 NDRVR
+657 GDRVR
-662 RERNTLQTRIQK
+662 REGNKLQTRIQK

-680 AMENNI
+680 VLENNI
-686 GFFSNSKNSELMRAE
+686 GFFAKSKNAELMRAE
-701 YEKKINKAKDD
+701 YEKKINKAKED
-712 LKVLEAKLKIA
+712 LKVLEEKLKIA

>member
-1 MIRDSLVFWQKSKF
+1 MV
-15 ALHLH
+15 
-20 ANFHD
+20 
-25 SLKNIEKNSHVFHNN
+25 V
-40 SYICKLNYKIGIK
+40 
-53 GYSLAIKRI
+53 KRI
-62 EMENNEQLTQNPA
+62 EMENNEQLTQNPSM
-75 IEGGIENETTT
+75 EEGIENAMTTKA
-86 SKAAT
+86 SK

-108 SILPGKVKVE
+108 SILPAKVRIE
-118 VNTLVAEMIAE
+118 VATLVAETIAE

-139 EMVDAAEPDE
+139 EMVDVAEPDE
-149 DELVEDN
+149 EELVEDN

-199 EDMDNELDQF
+199 EDLDNELDKF
-209 LQGGGEAESFQHVED
+209 LQGGGEAESFQHTED
-224 PIEQRFNA
+224 PVEQRFNA

-243 QNEDMEKQKVENLA
+243 QNEDMEKQKAENLA

-278 TYDDFRALQD
+278 TYDDFRGLQD

-401 QIEEEQTGNL
+401 QIEGEQSANL
-411 EAKKALCEKAEELI
+411 EAKKALCEKAEALI
-425 AEDYT
+425 AEEYT
-430 SVNAWQKKSD
+430 SVNAWQKKST
-440 ELSEIFGVWKTIG
+440 ELSEIFGVWKTVG

-461 EIWQRFRGTMD
+461 EIWQRFRGAMD

-477 KKEFFATLKDRQT
+477 KKEFFAGLKDRQT

-497 QLCIEAEALMESTD
+497 QLCIEAEALMESTE

-517 QIKKLQEEWKTIGP
+517 QMKKLQEEWKTIGP
-531 VPKRHTDKIWKRFRA
+531 VPKRHADKIWKRFRA
-546 ACDTFFNRKNEH
+546 ACDTFFTRKNEH

-575 LIEEIKAFEIGPS
+575 LLEEIKAFQIGPN
-588 RNENMEAIK
+588 RNENMDAIK

-606 GYVPMKYKDAINK
+606 GYVPMKHKDAINK

-648 EGWRDDPNA
+648 ETWKDDPNA
-657 NDRVR
+657 GDRVR
-662 RERNTLQTRIQK
+662 REGNKLQTRIQK

-701 YEKKINKAKDD
+701 YEKKINKAKED
-712 LKVLEAKLKIA
+712 LKVLEDKLKIA

>member
-1 MIRDSLVFWQKSKF
+1 
-15 ALHLH
+15 
-20 ANFHD
+20 
-25 SLKNIEKNSHVFHNN
+25 
-40 SYICKLNYKIGIK
+40 
-53 GYSLAIKRI
+53 
-62 EMENNEQLTQNPA
+62 MENNEQLTQNPA
-75 IEGGIENETTT
+75 IEEGIENETTT
-86 SKAAT
+86 SKAP
-91 KAIDGNEKKKIV
+91 KNAIDGNEKKKIV

-108 SILPGKVKVE
+108 SILPGKVRIE
-118 VNTLVAEMIAE
+118 VKTLMDGVKTE
-129 TAPVADEVMP
+129 TAPLADEVIP
-139 EMVDAAEPDE
+139 EMENAPEIDDE
-149 DELVEDN
+149 ELVEDN
-156 ADLDGL
+156 NELDGL
-162 NKLQLVEMLE
+162 NKLQLVVMLE
-172 ELVQDSDVQNIKDK
+172 ELVQNVDIQSIKDK

-199 EDMDNELDQF
+199 EDLDNELDQF

-224 PIEQRFNA
+224 PIEQRFNT

-243 QNEDMEKQKVENLA
+243 QNEDLEKQKVENLA

-288 RWKEIGPVPAA
+288 RWKEIGPVPAT

-359 LQKLHEDWKEV
+359 LQKLHEDWKEI
-370 GPVPQDKK
+370 GPVPQEKK

-393 QIRREHYA
+393 QIRREHYSK
-401 QIEEEQTGNL
+401 IEEEQGANL
-411 EAKKALCEKAEELI
+411 EAKKTLCEKAEELI

-430 SVNAWQKKSD
+430 SVNAWQKKST
-440 ELSEIFGVWKTIG
+440 ELSEIFGVWKTVG

-461 EIWQRFRGTMD
+461 EIWQRFRGAMD
-472 AFFAK
+472 TFFAK
-477 KKEFFATLKDRQT
+477 KKAFFATLKDRQT

-497 QLCIEAEALMESTD
+497 QLCIEAEALMDSTE
-511 WKNATE
+511 WKNTTE
-517 QIKKLQEEWKTIGP
+517 QMKKLQEEWKTIGP
-531 VPKRHTDKIWKRFRA
+531 VPKRHADKIWKRFRA
-546 ACDTFFNRKNEH
+546 ACDNFFTRKNEH
-558 FSGRRTEEEANL
+558 FSGRRTEEETNL

-575 LIEEIKAFEIGPS
+575 LIEEIKAFELGPN
-588 RNENMEAIK
+588 RNENMDALK

-606 GYVPMKYKDAINK
+606 GYVPMKYKDTINK
-619 EYRELIDGFFDTMRK
+619 EYRELIDGYFDMMRK

-648 EGWRDDPNA
+648 EGWKDDPNA
-657 NDRVR
+657 GERVR
-662 RERNTLQTRIQK
+662 KESSKLQIRIQK
-674 LRDEIA
+674 LREEISVL
-680 AMENNI
+680 ENNI

-701 YEKKINKAKDD
+701 YEKKINKAKED
-712 LKVLEAKLKIA
+712 LKVLEEKLKIA

>member
-1 MIRDSLVFWQKSKF
+1 M
-15 ALHLH
+15 
-20 ANFHD
+20 
-25 SLKNIEKNSHVFHNN
+25 
-40 SYICKLNYKIGIK
+40 LNCKIGIK
-53 GYSLAIKRI
+53 GDSLTIKRI

-75 IEGGIENETTT
+75 IEEGIENETTT

-91 KAIDGNEKKKIV
+91 KAIDGNEKNKIV

-108 SILPGKVKVE
+108 NILPGKVKVE

-129 TAPVADEVMP
+129 TAPVADEVIP
-139 EMVDAAEPDE
+139 EMVDTAEPDE
-149 DELVEDN
+149 EELVEDN
-156 ADLDGL
+156 TDLDGL

-172 ELVQDSDVQNIKDK
+172 ELVQDSDVQSIKDK

-209 LQGGGEAESFQHVED
+209 LQGGGQAESFQHVED
-224 PIEQRFNA
+224 PVEQRFNA

-314 FFDKVRIGRE
+314 FFDMVRIGRE

-425 AEDYT
+425 AEDYK
-430 SVNAWQKKSD
+430 SVNAWQKKST

-472 AFFAK
+472 TFFAK

-701 YEKKINKAKDD
+701 YEKKINKAKED

>member
-1 MIRDSLVFWQKSKF
+1 
-15 ALHLH
+15 
-20 ANFHD
+20 
-25 SLKNIEKNSHVFHNN
+25 
-40 SYICKLNYKIGIK
+40 
-53 GYSLAIKRI
+53 
-62 EMENNEQLTQNPA
+62 MENNEQLNQNSPVS
-75 IEGGIENETTT
+75 EGMENEKKT
-86 SKAAT
+86 SKAPK

-108 SILPGKVKVE
+108 SILPGKVRIE
-118 VNTLVAEMIAE
+118 VNTLVVEPQQ
-129 TAPVADEVMP
+129 APVVDEELPEIVNAPEMEEDEV
-139 EMVDAAEPDE
+139 
-149 DELVEDN
+149 VEEN
-156 ADLDGL
+156 NEFEGL

-172 ELVQDSDVQNIKDK
+172 ELVQDADVQNIKDK
-186 VAAIRLHFNKLNK
+186 VAAVRLHFNKLNK
-199 EDMDNELDQF
+199 EDMDNELDRF
-209 LQGGGEAESFQHVED
+209 IQGGGEAESFQPVED

-243 QNEDMEKQKVENLA
+243 QNEDMEKQKTENLA

-268 IIASDDSLKK
+268 IIASDESLKK

-331 KNLDAKIELCE
+331 KNLDSKIELCE

-359 LQKLHEDWKEV
+359 LQKLHEEWKEV
-370 GPVPQDKK
+370 GPVPQEKK

-401 QIEEEQTGNL
+401 KIEEEQAGNL
-411 EAKKALCEKAEELI
+411 ETKKALCDKAEELI
-425 AEDYT
+425 AEEYT
-430 SVNAWQKKSD
+430 SVNAWQKKSN
-440 ELSEIFGVWKTIG
+440 ELSEIFNVWKTVG

-461 EIWQRFRGTMD
+461 EIWQRFRGAMD
-472 AFFAK
+472 TFFAK
-477 KKEFFATLKDRQT
+477 KKAFFASLKDRQT

-497 QLCIEAEALMESTD
+497 QLCIEAEALMESTE

-517 QIKKLQEEWKTIGP
+517 QMKKLQEEWKTIGP

-575 LIEEIKAFEIGPS
+575 LIEEIKAFEIGPN

-606 GYVPMKYKDAINK
+606 GYVPMKHKDAINK
-619 EYRELIDGFFDTMRK
+619 EYRELIDGLFDTMRK

-648 EGWRDDPNA
+648 EGWKDDPTA

-701 YEKKINKAKDD
+701 YEKKINKAKED

>member
-1 MIRDSLVFWQKSKF
+1 
-15 ALHLH
+15 
-20 ANFHD
+20 
-25 SLKNIEKNSHVFHNN
+25 
-40 SYICKLNYKIGIK
+40 
-53 GYSLAIKRI
+53 
-62 EMENNEQLTQNPA
+62 MENNKQLTQNPA
-75 IEGGIENETTT
+75 IEEGIENETTT
-86 SKAAT
+86 SKAP
-91 KAIDGNEKKKIV
+91 KNAIDGNEKKKIV

-108 SILPGKVKVE
+108 SILPGKVRIE
-118 VNTLVAEMIAE
+118 VKTLMDGVKTE
-129 TAPVADEVMP
+129 TAPLADEVIP
-139 EMVDAAEPDE
+139 EMENAPEIDDE
-149 DELVEDN
+149 ELVEDN
-156 ADLDGL
+156 NELDGL
-162 NKLQLVEMLE
+162 NKLQLVVMLE
-172 ELVQDSDVQNIKDK
+172 ELVQNVDIQSIKDK

-199 EDMDNELDQF
+199 EDLDNELDQF

-224 PIEQRFNA
+224 PIEQRFNT

-243 QNEDMEKQKVENLA
+243 QNEDLEKQKLENLA

-288 RWKEIGPVPAA
+288 RWKEIGPVPAT

-359 LQKLHEDWKEV
+359 LQKLHEDWKEI
-370 GPVPQDKK
+370 GPVPQEKK

-393 QIRREHYA
+393 QIRREHYSK
-401 QIEEEQTGNL
+401 IEEEQGANL
-411 EAKKALCEKAEELI
+411 EAKKTLCEKAEELI

-430 SVNAWQKKSD
+430 SVNAWQKKST
-440 ELSEIFGVWKTIG
+440 ELSEIFGVWKTVG

-461 EIWQRFRGTMD
+461 EIWQRFRGAMD
-472 AFFAK
+472 TFFAK
-477 KKEFFATLKDRQT
+477 KKAFFATLKDRQT

-497 QLCIEAEALMESTD
+497 QLCIEAEALMDSTE
-511 WKNATE
+511 WKNTTE
-517 QIKKLQEEWKTIGP
+517 QMKKLQEEWKTIGP
-531 VPKRHTDKIWKRFRA
+531 VPKRHADKIWKRFRA
-546 ACDTFFNRKNEH
+546 ACDNFFTRKNEH

-575 LIEEIKAFEIGPS
+575 LIEEIKAFELGPN
-588 RNENMEAIK
+588 RNENMDALK

-606 GYVPMKYKDAINK
+606 GYVPMKYKDTINK
-619 EYRELIDGFFDTMRK
+619 EYRELIDGYFDMMRK

-648 EGWRDDPNA
+648 EGWKDDPNA
-657 NDRVR
+657 GERVR
-662 RERNTLQTRIQK
+662 KESSKLQIRIQK
-674 LRDEIA
+674 LREEISVL
-680 AMENNI
+680 ENNI

-701 YEKKINKAKDD
+701 YEKKINKAKED
-712 LKVLEAKLKIA
+712 LKVLEEKLKIA

>member
-1 MIRDSLVFWQKSKF
+1 
-15 ALHLH
+15 
-20 ANFHD
+20 
-25 SLKNIEKNSHVFHNN
+25 
-40 SYICKLNYKIGIK
+40 
-53 GYSLAIKRI
+53 
-62 EMENNEQLTQNPA
+62 MENNEQLAQNPSTN
-75 IEGGIENETTT
+75 EGIENEQITK
-86 SKAAT
+86 KAAK
-91 KAIDGNEKKKIV
+91 KAIDANEKKKIV

-108 SILPGKVKVE
+108 NILPGKVRIDVA
-118 VNTLVAEMIAE
+118 TLGGEEKPE
-129 TAPVADEVMP
+129 TAPLADEVMP
-139 EMVDAAEPDE
+139 DIVEAPEMDE
-149 DELVEDN
+149 DEGVEDI
-156 ADLDGL
+156 ALDGL

-172 ELVQDSDVQNIKDK
+172 ELVQDSDIQNIKDK

-243 QNEDMEKQKVENLA
+243 QNEDLEKQKVENLS

-268 IIASDDSLKK
+268 IIASDESLKK
-278 TYDDFRALQD
+278 TYDDFHALQD

-331 KNLDAKIELCE
+331 KNLDSKIELCE

-393 QIRREHYA
+393 QIRREHYSK
-401 QIEEEQTGNL
+401 IEEEQTSNL
-411 EAKKALCEKAEELI
+411 ETKKALCDKAEELI
-425 AEDYT
+425 AEDYQ
-430 SVNAWQKKSD
+430 SVNAWQKKST
-440 ELSEIFGVWKTIG
+440 ELAEIFGIWKTVG

-472 AFFAK
+472 TFFAK
-477 KKEFFATLKDRQT
+477 KKAFFAGLKDRQT

-497 QLCIEAEALMESTD
+497 QLCIEAEALMDSSE
-511 WKNATE
+511 WKTVTE
-517 QIKKLQEEWKTIGP
+517 QMKKLQEEWKTIGP

-558 FSGRRTEEEANL
+558 FSGRRTEEDANL

-575 LIEEIKAFEIGPS
+575 LIEEIKAFQLTPS

-606 GYVPMKYKDAINK
+606 GYVPMKHKDAINK
-619 EYRELIDGFFDTMRK
+619 EYRELIDGLFDMMRK

-648 EGWRDDPNA
+648 EGWKDDPSA
-657 NDRVR
+657 NDKVR
-662 RERNTLQTRIQK
+662 RERVTLQNRIQK

-701 YEKKINKAKDD
+701 YEKKINKAKED

>member
-1 MIRDSLVFWQKSKF
+1 MYNRVKATLI
-15 ALHLH
+15 
-20 ANFHD
+20 
-25 SLKNIEKNSHVFHNN
+25 
-40 SYICKLNYKIGIK
+40 
-53 GYSLAIKRI
+53 IKRI

-75 IEGGIENETTT
+75 IEEGIENETTT
-86 SKAAT
+86 SKASK

-108 SILPGKVKVE
+108 SILPGKVRIE
-118 VNTLVAEMIAE
+118 VNTLVADATAE
-129 TAPVADEVMP
+129 PAPAVDEVMP
-139 EMVDAAEPDE
+139 EMMENPELDE
-149 DELVEDN
+149 EELVEDN

-172 ELVQDSDVQNIKDK
+172 ELVQDSDIQKIKDK
-186 VAAIRLHFNKLNK
+186 VAAVRLHFNALNK
-199 EDMDNELDQF
+199 EDMDNELSQF
-209 LQGGGEAESFQHVED
+209 LQGGGEAESFQYVED

-257 KKQAILDELKE
+257 KKQSILEELKE
-268 IIASDDSLKK
+268 IIASDDTLKK

-288 RWKEIGPVPAA
+288 RWKEIGPVPPA

-331 KNLDAKIELCE
+331 KNLDAKIDLCE

-393 QIRREHYA
+393 AIRREHYSK
-401 QIEEEQTGNL
+401 IEEEQTANL
-411 EAKKALCEKAEELI
+411 EAKKTLCEKAEELV
-425 AEDYT
+425 AEAYT
-430 SVNAWQKKSD
+430 SVNAWQKKST
-440 ELSEIFGVWKTIG
+440 ELSDIFGVWKTVG

-472 AFFAK
+472 KFFAM
-477 KKEFFATLKDRQT
+477 KKEFFASLKDKQT

-497 QLCIEAEALMESTD
+497 QLCIEAEALMDSTD

-517 QIKKLQEEWKTIGP
+517 QMKKLQEEWKTIGP
-531 VPKRHTDKIWKRFRA
+531 VPKRHADKIWKRFRA

-575 LIEEIKAFEIGPS
+575 LLEEIKAFKVGPN

-606 GYVPMKYKDAINK
+606 GYVPMKHKDAINK

-648 EGWRDDPNA
+648 DTWKDDPNA
-657 NDRVR
+657 NDKVR
-662 RERNTLQTRIQK
+662 RERNTLQNRIQK

-701 YEKKINKAKDD
+701 YEKKINKAKED
-712 LKVLEAKLKIA
+712 LKVLEEKLKIA

>member
-1 MIRDSLVFWQKSKF
+1 
-15 ALHLH
+15 
-20 ANFHD
+20 
-25 SLKNIEKNSHVFHNN
+25 
-40 SYICKLNYKIGIK
+40 
-53 GYSLAIKRI
+53 
-62 EMENNEQLTQNPA
+62 MENNEQLNQNSPVS
-75 IEGGIENETTT
+75 EGMENETT
-86 SKAAT
+86 SKAPK

-108 SILPGKVKVE
+108 NILPSKVRIE
-118 VNTLVAEMIAE
+118 VNTLVADSEPQPVPE
-129 TAPVADEVMP
+129 PVAEEELP
-139 EMVDAAEPDE
+139 EMANLPEADE
-149 DELVEDN
+149 EEMVEDN
-156 ADLDGL
+156 ADLEGL

-172 ELVQDSDVQNIKDK
+172 ELVQNTDVQGIKDK
-186 VAAIRLHFNKLNK
+186 VAAIRLHFNELNK
-199 EDMDNELDQF
+199 EDMDNELSQF
-209 LQGGGEAESFQHVED
+209 LQGGGDAESFQHVED

-243 QNEDMEKQKVENLA
+243 QNEDLEKQKVENLA
-257 KKQAILDELKE
+257 KKQAILEELKE
-268 IIASDDSLKK
+268 IIASDDTLKK

-354 KAFKA
+354 KAFKE
-359 LQKLHEDWKEV
+359 LQKLHESWKEI

-401 QIEEEQTGNL
+401 QIEEEQSANL
-411 EAKKALCEKAEELI
+411 EAKKALCEKADEI
-425 AEDYT
+425 VNEDYQ

-440 ELSEIFGVWKTIG
+440 ELSEVFGVWKTIG

-472 AFFAK
+472 TFFAK
-477 KKEFFATLKDRQT
+477 KKAFFAGLKDRQT

-497 QLCIEAEALMESTD
+497 QLCIEAEALMESTE

-517 QIKKLQEEWKTIGP
+517 QMKKLQEEWKTIGP

-546 ACDTFFNRKNEH
+546 ACDTFFSRKNEH
-558 FSGRRTEEEANL
+558 FSGRRTEEDANL

-575 LIEEIKAFEIGPS
+575 LLEEIKAFELTPS

-606 GYVPMKYKDAINK
+606 GYVPMKHKDAINK
-619 EYRELIDGFFDTMRK
+619 EYREIIDGLFDAMRK

-648 EGWRDDPNA
+648 SSWKDDPNA
-657 NDRVR
+657 GDRVR
-662 RERNTLQTRIQK
+662 REGNKLQTRIQK

-686 GFFSNSKNSELMRAE
+686 GFFSNSKNSEMMRAE
-701 YEKKINKAKDD
+701 IEKKINQAKED
-712 LKVLEAKLKIA
+712 LKVLEEKLKIA

>member
-1 MIRDSLVFWQKSKF
+1 
-15 ALHLH
+15 
-20 ANFHD
+20 
-25 SLKNIEKNSHVFHNN
+25 
-40 SYICKLNYKIGIK
+40 
-53 GYSLAIKRI
+53 
-62 EMENNEQLTQNPA
+62 MENNELQNQNPVA
-75 IEGGIENETTT
+75 TEGVENEQIASNA
-86 SKAAT
+86 SKKTLDA
-91 KAIDGNEKKKIV
+91 NEKKKIA

-108 SILPGKVKVE
+108 NILPGKVRID
-118 VNTLVAEMIAE
+118 VNTLTAESQTE
-129 TAPVADEVMP
+129 TVPMNDEVMP
-139 EMVDAAEPDE
+139 ELVDIPEPDDE
-149 DELVEDN
+149 ELVEDN
-156 ADLDGL
+156 TDLDGL

-172 ELVQDSDVQNIKDK
+172 EIVQDADVQSIKDK

-199 EDMDNELDQF
+199 EDMDNELDRF
-209 LQGGGEAESFQHVED
+209 LQAGGEAESFQHVED

-243 QNEDMEKQKVENLA
+243 QNEDLEKQKVENLA

-268 IIASDDSLKK
+268 IIASDDTLKK

-288 RWKEIGPVPAA
+288 RWKEIGSVPAA

-331 KNLDAKIELCE
+331 KNLDSKIELCE
-342 KAEELLDEKSIT
+342 KAEELLDEKSVT

-393 QIRREHYA
+393 QIRREYYA
-401 QIEEEQTGNL
+401 KLEEKQTANL
-411 EAKKALCEKAEELI
+411 EAKKALCVKAEELV
-425 AEDYT
+425 AEDYS
-430 SVNAWQKKSD
+430 SVNAWQKKST
-440 ELSEIFGVWKTIG
+440 ELSEIFNVWKTIG
-453 PASKKDNE
+453 LANKKDNE
-461 EIWQRFRGTMD
+461 EIWQRFRASMD

-477 KKEFFATLKDRQT
+477 KKEFFSTLKDRQT

-497 QLCIEAEALMESTD
+497 QLCIEAEGLMESTE

-517 QIKKLQEEWKTIGP
+517 QMKKLQEEWKTIGP
-531 VPKRHTDKIWKRFRA
+531 VPKRHADKIWKRFRA

-558 FSGRRTEEEANL
+558 FSGRRTEEESNL

-575 LIEEIKAFEIGPS
+575 LLDEIKAFELGS
-588 RNENMEAIK
+588 NRNENMDAIK

-606 GYVPMKYKDAINK
+606 GYVPMKHKDTINK
-619 EYRELIDGFFDTMRK
+619 EYRELIDGLFDTMRK
-634 NQNEASTNEFREMM
+634 NQNEASTNDFREMM
-648 EGWRDDPNA
+648 ETWKGDPNA
-657 NDRVR
+657 SDRVR
-662 RERNTLQTRIQK
+662 KEGGKLQIRIQK
-674 LRDEIA
+674 LREEIA

-701 YEKKINKAKDD
+701 YEKKINKAKED
-712 LKVLEAKLKIA
+712 LKVLEDKLKIA

>member
-1 MIRDSLVFWQKSKF
+1 
-15 ALHLH
+15 
-20 ANFHD
+20 
-25 SLKNIEKNSHVFHNN
+25 
-40 SYICKLNYKIGIK
+40 
-53 GYSLAIKRI
+53 
-62 EMENNEQLTQNPA
+62 MENNEQLNQNSPVS
-75 IEGGIENETTT
+75 EGMENETT
-86 SKAAT
+86 SKAPK

-108 SILPGKVKVE
+108 SILPGKVRIEAK
-118 VNTLVAEMIAE
+118 TLTEEAMAE
-129 TAPVADEVMP
+129 TAPVTDEVIP
-139 EMVDAAEPDE
+139 EMVDLPEQDDE
-149 DELVEDN
+149 EVVEDN
-156 ADLDGL
+156 TDLDGL

-199 EDMDNELDQF
+199 EDVDNELEKF
-209 LQGGGEAESFQHVED
+209 LQGGGEADSFQHVED
-224 PIEQRFNA
+224 PVEQRFNA
-232 AFGIFKANRAK
+232 AFGIFKNNRAK
-243 QNEDMEKQKVENLA
+243 QNEDLEKQKQDNLA
-257 KKQAILDELKE
+257 KKQGILDELKE
-268 IIASDDSLKK
+268 IIASEESLKK

-299 ENSNLWNNYHFLVEK
+299 DNANLWNNYHFLVEK

-359 LQKLHEDWKEV
+359 LQKLHEDWKEI

-393 QIRREHYA
+393 AIRREHYA
-401 QIEEEQTGNL
+401 KIEEEQTANL
-411 EAKKALCEKAEELI
+411 EAKKALCEKAEEI
-425 AEDYT
+425 VGEDYP
-430 SVNAWQKKSD
+430 SVNAWQKKST
-440 ELSEIFGVWKTIG
+440 ELSEIFGVWKTVG
-453 PASKKDNE
+453 PAGKKENE
-461 EIWQRFRGTMD
+461 EIWQRFRGAMD
-472 AFFAK
+472 SFFAK
-477 KKEFFATLKDRQT
+477 KKAFFAGLKDRQT

-497 QLCIEAEALMESTD
+497 QLCLEAEALMESTE

-517 QIKKLQEEWKTIGP
+517 QMKKLQEEWKTIGP

-546 ACDTFFNRKNEH
+546 ACDTFFTRKNEH
-558 FSGRRTEEEANL
+558 FSGRRTEEDANL
-570 AAKKA
+570 AAKRA
-575 LIEEIKAFEIGPS
+575 LLDEIKAFELGTN
-588 RNENMEAIK
+588 RNENMDAIK

-606 GYVPMKYKDAINK
+606 GYVPMKHKDAINK
-619 EYRELIDGFFDTMRK
+619 EYRELIDGLFDTMRK

-648 EGWRDDPNA
+648 ESWKDDPNA
-657 NDRVR
+657 GDRVR
-662 RERNTLQTRIQK
+662 REGNKLQTRIQK

-680 AMENNI
+680 VLENNI
-686 GFFSNSKNSELMRAE
+686 GFFAKSKNAELMRAE
-701 YEKKINKAKDD
+701 YEKKINKAKED
-712 LKVLEAKLKIA
+712 LKVLEEKLKIA

>member
-1 MIRDSLVFWQKSKF
+1 
-15 ALHLH
+15 
-20 ANFHD
+20 
-25 SLKNIEKNSHVFHNN
+25 
-40 SYICKLNYKIGIK
+40 
-53 GYSLAIKRI
+53 
-62 EMENNEQLTQNPA
+62 MENNEQLAQNPSTN
-75 IEGGIENETTT
+75 EGVENEQITK
-86 SKAAT
+86 KAAK
-91 KAIDGNEKKKIV
+91 KAIDANEKKKIV

-108 SILPGKVKVE
+108 NILPGKVRIDVA
-118 VNTLVAEMIAE
+118 TLGAEEKPE
-129 TAPVADEVMP
+129 TAPLADEVMP
-139 EMVDAAEPDE
+139 DIVEAPEMDE
-149 DELVEDN
+149 DEGVEDI
-156 ADLDGL
+156 ALDGL

-172 ELVQDSDVQNIKDK
+172 ELVQDSDIQNIKDK

-243 QNEDMEKQKVENLA
+243 QNEDLEKQKVENLS

-268 IIASDDSLKK
+268 IIASDESLKK
-278 TYDDFRALQD
+278 TYDDFHALQD

-331 KNLDAKIELCE
+331 KNLDSKIELCE

-393 QIRREHYA
+393 QIRREHYSK
-401 QIEEEQTGNL
+401 IEEEQTSNL
-411 EAKKALCEKAEELI
+411 ETKKALCDKAEELI
-425 AEDYT
+425 AEDYQ
-430 SVNAWQKKSD
+430 SVNAWQKKST
-440 ELSEIFGVWKTIG
+440 ELAEIFGIWKTVG

-472 AFFAK
+472 TFFAK
-477 KKEFFATLKDRQT
+477 KKAFFAGLKDRQT

-497 QLCIEAEALMESTD
+497 QLCIEAEALMDSSE
-511 WKNATE
+511 WKTVTE
-517 QIKKLQEEWKTIGP
+517 QMKKLQEEWKTIGP

-558 FSGRRTEEEANL
+558 FSGRRTEEDANL

-575 LIEEIKAFEIGPS
+575 LIEEIKAFQLTPS

-606 GYVPMKYKDAINK
+606 GYVPMKHKDAINK
-619 EYRELIDGFFDTMRK
+619 EYRELIDGLFDMMRK

-648 EGWRDDPNA
+648 EGWKDDPSA
-657 NDRVR
+657 NDKVR
-662 RERNTLQTRIQK
+662 RERLTLQNRIQK

-701 YEKKINKAKDD
+701 YEKKINKAKED

>member
-1 MIRDSLVFWQKSKF
+1 
-15 ALHLH
+15 
-20 ANFHD
+20 
-25 SLKNIEKNSHVFHNN
+25 
-40 SYICKLNYKIGIK
+40 
-53 GYSLAIKRI
+53 
-62 EMENNEQLTQNPA
+62 MENEKK
-75 IEGGIENETTT
+75 T
-86 SKAAT
+86 SKAPK

-108 SILPGKVKVE
+108 SILPGKVRIE
-118 VNTLVAEMIAE
+118 VNTLVVEPQQ
-129 TAPVADEVMP
+129 APVVDEELPEIVNAPEMEEDEV
-139 EMVDAAEPDE
+139 
-149 DELVEDN
+149 VEEN
-156 ADLDGL
+156 NEFEGL
-162 NKLQLVEMLE
+162 NKLQLVEKLE
-172 ELVQDSDVQNIKDK
+172 ELVQDADVQNIKDK
-186 VAAIRLHFNKLNK
+186 VAAVRLHFNKLNK
-199 EDMDNELDQF
+199 EDMDNELDRF
-209 LQGGGEAESFQHVED
+209 IQGGGEAESFQHVED

-243 QNEDMEKQKVENLA
+243 QNEDMEKQKTENLA

-268 IIASDDSLKK
+268 IIASDESLKK

-331 KNLDAKIELCE
+331 KNLDSKIELCE
-342 KAEELLDEKSIT
+342 KAEELLGEKSIT

-359 LQKLHEDWKEV
+359 LQKLHEEWKEV
-370 GPVPQDKK
+370 GPVPQEKK

-401 QIEEEQTGNL
+401 KIEEEQASNL
-411 EAKKALCEKAEELI
+411 ETKKALCDKAEELI
-425 AEDYT
+425 AEEYT
-430 SVNAWQKKSD
+430 SVNAWQKKSN
-440 ELSEIFGVWKTIG
+440 ELSEIFNVWKTVG

-461 EIWQRFRGTMD
+461 EIWQRFRGAMD
-472 AFFAK
+472 TFFAK
-477 KKEFFATLKDRQT
+477 KKAFFASLKDRQT

-497 QLCIEAEALMESTD
+497 QLCIEAEALMESTE

-517 QIKKLQEEWKTIGP
+517 QMKKLQEEWKTIGP

-575 LIEEIKAFEIGPS
+575 LIEEIKAFEIGPN

-606 GYVPMKYKDAINK
+606 GYVPMKHKDAINK
-619 EYRELIDGFFDTMRK
+619 EYRELIDGLFDTMRK

-648 EGWRDDPNA
+648 EGWKDDPTA

-701 YEKKINKAKDD
+701 YEKKINKAKED